1 SLKGRLLSASESLVA
16 RAKQEGAAYIDMLGL
31 AKTLSREVVVGEALT
46 VRLVKLGKEDSQGV
60 GYLEDGSMVVVN
72 RAADLVGSSVLVE
85 VESII
90 PTSGGRMVFG
100 KLLGE

>member
-1 SLKGRLLSASESLVA
+1 
-16 RAKQEGAAYIDMLGL
+16 M
-31 AKTLSREVVVGEALT
+31 VVGEAGSVEI
-46 VRLVKLGKEDSQGV
+46 VREGKEDGQGV

-72 RAADLVGSSVLVE
+72 QSAEMLVSTVLAE

-100 KLLGE
+100 KLLGEDR